1 MTKIET
7 SLDDDIRAQTMVVL
21 TSGKGLEH
29 ALIIRR
35 NKNAKINQVEPVGD
49 AIAEETDAKAE
60 SDQPKSDQ
68 GESATTAA
76 ETK

>member
-1 MTKIET
+1 
-7 SLDDDIRAQTMVVL
+7 MVVL

-49 AIAEETDAKAE
+49 VINEDGDAKAE
-60 SDQPKSDQ
+60 SDQAKSDQ
-68 GESATTAA
+68 GEAAPTAA
-76 ETK
+76 DTK